1 MIICYNPI
9 MFNFQKQDSE
19 QTLREG
25 LEEFYSINT
34 QFKNLVEK
42 NSPNAKVFKEHD
54 FTHVLFGLGTSIEEE
69 SLLDT
74 YVIWGMK
81 FNWGVIID
89 FYKDPEYKEVI
100 GDIVTKY
107 GGYWGIFKIY
117 MSLIPLKLKV
127 FLRCLKMKKKWNYHD
142 ISEDILNTSLKELRK
157 EYNIILMPLADIPIN
172 RYISKPH

>member
-1 MIICYNPI
+1 MYK
-9 MFNFQKQDSE
+9 FQNQNSQ
-19 QTLREG
+19 QTLKEA
-25 LEEFYSINT
+25 LEEFYSINV

-54 FTHVLFGLGTSIEEE
+54 YTHVIFGLGTSIEEE

-81 FNWGVIID
+81 FNWGVIFD

-100 GDIVTKY
+100 GDIVDKY

-117 MSLIPLKLKV
+117 LSLMPLKFRV
-127 FLRCLKMKKKWNYHD
+127 FLRCMKMKKKWHYHD
-142 ISEDILNTSLKELRK
+142 ISERLLNRTLQDIRQ
-157 EYNIILMPLADIPIN
+157 EYNIVLLPLKDIPIN
-172 RYISKPH
+172 RYASKAH

>member
-1 MIICYNPI
+1 VYK
-9 MFNFQKQDSE
+9 FQNQNSQ
-19 QTLREG
+19 QTLKEA
-25 LEEFYSINT
+25 LEEFYSINV

-54 FTHVLFGLGTSIEEE
+54 YTHVIFGLGTSIEEE

-81 FNWGVIID
+81 FNWGVIFD

-100 GDIVTKY
+100 GDIVDKY

-117 MSLIPLKLKV
+117 LSLMPLKFRV
-127 FLRCLKMKKKWNYHD
+127 FLRCMKMKKKWHYHD
-142 ISEDILNTSLKELRK
+142 ISERLLNRTLQDIRQ
-157 EYNIILMPLADIPIN
+157 EYNIVLLPLKDIPIN
-172 RYISKPH
+172 RYASKAH

>member
-1 MIICYNPI
+1 MYK
-9 MFNFQKQDSE
+9 FQNQNSQ
-19 QTLREG
+19 QTLKEA
-25 LEEFYSINT
+25 LEEFYSINV

-42 NSPNAKVFKEHD
+42 NSPNAKVFQEHD
-54 FTHVLFGLGTSIEEE
+54 YTHVLFGLGTSIEEE

-100 GDIVTKY
+100 GDIVSKY

-117 MSLIPLKLKV
+117 LSLMPLKFRV
-127 FLRCLKMKKKWNYHD
+127 FLRCMKMKKKWNYHD
-142 ISEDILNTSLKELRK
+142 ISESLLNRTLQDIRQ
-157 EYNIILMPLADIPIN
+157 EYNIVLMPLKDIPIN
-172 RYISKPH
+172 RYASKAH